1 MNVSRNFTAS
11 ALKPFV
17 WPGKSTTP
25 SAGIYQR
32 KKRLRTSRFLT
43 TIIHENQKLANLI
56 IEFKVRKGLPLTM
69 PQHVI
74 GQRFNYRIFV

>member
-1 MNVSRNFTAS
+1 MNISRNITAS

-17 WPGKSTTP
+17 WPRKCPVSSVQYLSEKKTP
-25 SAGIYQR
+25 
-32 KKRLRTSRFLT
+32 KTSRFFP

-56 IEFKVRKGLPLTM
+56 IGLKVRKGLPLTM